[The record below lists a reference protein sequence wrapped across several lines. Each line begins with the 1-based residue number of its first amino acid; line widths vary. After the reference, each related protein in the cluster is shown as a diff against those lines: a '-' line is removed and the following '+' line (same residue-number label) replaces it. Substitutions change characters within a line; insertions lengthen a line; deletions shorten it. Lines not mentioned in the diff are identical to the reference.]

1 MEVGWRGS
9 TRRAAWRRTVFLK
22 WAELSSPALA
32 ALDKSRMV
40 AVLPVA
46 AVEQHGPHLPLGTDL
61 FIAEAYVERIAFMVP
76 REVDAVFLPVQAVG
90 KSDEHISFAG
100 TLTLSPTTAIAAWVE
115 LGRSLAR
122 AGVRRLVLMNT
133 HGGNVPVIDLVA
145 RTLRVD
151 HRMLAVTCSMHRFGY
166 PVGLF
171 SDHERAHGIH
181 GGEIETSLML
191 AFRPELVDM
200 SHAGPFP
207 PYSIAMET
215 EFQRLRANHPVGF
228 GWLAEDLSPDGAMG
242 DATHATALK
251 GEAAFEYGS
260 RAFVELLKDT
270 AAFDL
275 ARLEPHA

>member
-1 MEVGWRGS
+1 M
-9 TRRAAWRRTVFLK
+9 RAEEAAVFLK

-32 ALDKSRMV
+32 ALDKTRLV

-61 FIAEAYVERIAFMVP
+61 FIAEGYVQRIAPLVP
-76 REVDAVFLPVQAVG
+76 RELDAVFLPAQAIG

-100 TLTLSPTTAIAAWVE
+100 TLTLSPATAIAAWVE
-115 LGRSLAR
+115 IGRSLAR
-122 AGVRRLVLMNT
+122 AGVRRLVILNA

-145 RTLRVD
+145 RTLRVE
-151 HRMLAVTCSMHRFGY
+151 HHMLAVTCSMHRFGY

-191 AFRPELVDM
+191 SFRPELVDM
-200 SHAGPFP
+200 THAGDST
-207 PYSIAMET
+207 PYSVAMEK
-215 EFQRLRANHPVGF
+215 EFARLRANHPVGF
-228 GWLAEDLSPDGAMG
+228 GWLAEDLSADGAMG
-242 DATHATALK
+242 DAREATALK
-251 GEAAFEYGS
+251 GEAAAEYGA
-260 RAFVELLKDT
+260 RAFVELLKDV

-275 ARLEPHA
+275 ERFEHHA

>member
-1 MEVGWRGS
+1 M
-9 TRRAAWRRTVFLK
+9 FLR
-22 WAELSSPALA
+22 WAELSSPAIA
-32 ALDKSRMV
+32 ALDKSRLV

-46 AVEQHGPHLPLGTDL
+46 AIEQHGPHLPLGTDL
-61 FIAEAYVERIAFMVP
+61 FIAEGYVERIAPMVP
-76 REVDAVFLPVQAVG
+76 RDLDAVFLPVQAVG

-100 TLTLSPTTAIAAWVE
+100 TLTLSPATAIAAWVE

-145 RTLRVD
+145 RTLRIE
-151 HRMLAVTCSMHRFGY
+151 HKMLAVTCSMHRFGY

-171 SDHERAHGIH
+171 SEQERAHGIH

-191 AFRPELVDM
+191 AFRPELEDM
-200 SHAGPFP
+200 THAGNFVPW
-207 PYSIAMET
+207 SVGMET
-215 EFQRLRANHPVGF
+215 EFTRLRANHPVGF

-242 DATHATALK
+242 DASGATTLK
-251 GEAAFEYGS
+251 GEAAAEFGA
-260 RAFVELLKDT
+260 RAFVELLKDV

-275 ARLEPHA
+275 ERFDHHA

>member
-1 MEVGWRGS
+1 M
-9 TRRAAWRRTVFLK
+9 FLK
-22 WAELSSPALA
+22 WAELASPALA
-32 ALDKSRMV
+32 ALDKTRLV

-61 FIAEAYVERIAFMVP
+61 FIAEGYVERIAPLVP
-76 REVDAVFLPVQAVG
+76 RDVDAVFLPVQAVG

-100 TLTLSPTTAIAAWVE
+100 TLTFSPATALAAWVE
-115 LGRSLAR
+115 LGKSLAR

-145 RTLRVD
+145 RTLRVE

-171 SDHERAHGIH
+171 GDHERAHGIH
-181 GGEIETSLML
+181 GGEIETSLLL
-191 AFRPELVDM
+191 AFRPELVDLT
-200 SHAGPFP
+200 HAGDFV
-207 PYSIAMET
+207 PYSVAMET
-215 EFQRLRANHPVGF
+215 EFSRLRANHPVGF

-242 DATHATALK
+242 DPRGATALK
-251 GEAAFEYGS
+251 GEAAFEFGA
-260 RAFVELLKDT
+260 RAFVDLLKDV